1 MFKFCAAIGFGL
13 MLVMGGAVLA
23 EDQPLD
29 PDMVFP
35 ENEPPFIDPLPPI
48 EFPDTPTSTDPDS
61 VFPENEPPFI
71 GPMPSVEF
79 PEAPEFP
86 EEDGFS
92 VAGPPLWNLDLF
104 PPDESRVIEYTMPPA
119 IPDASKDGD
128 LEDGLQAVLQAGLT
142 TIQDD
147 LVSEFTERFPGA
159 TDALDQL
166 GNLASEHPYATA
178 GFGAGLLIV
187 GTVATQAGLEEY
199 GDNLNIDT
207 VKMPLPPYQNDN
219 LQIPFLNYTIGI
231 SVSGE
236 IKLFMNTADVY
247 GKVEFRW

>member
-1 MFKFCAAIGFGL
+1 
-13 MLVMGGAVLA
+13 MGGAVLA

-35 ENEPPFIDPLPPI
+35 ENEPPFIDPLLPI

-71 GPMPSVEF
+71 GPMPPVEF
-79 PEAPEFP
+79 PVAPEFP
-86 EEDGFS
+86 EEDGYR

-104 PPDESRVIEYTMPPA
+104 PPDESRMIEYTMPLA
-119 IPDASKDGD
+119 IPDVPKDGD
-128 LEDGLQAVLQAGLT
+128 LSDGLQSVFQAGWE

-147 LVSEFTERFPGA
+147 LIEEVTEMFPGPA
-159 TDALDQL
+159 NMLDQL

-199 GDNLNIDT
+199 GDNLNIDS

-219 LQIPFLNYTIGI
+219 LTIPGTNITIGI
-231 SVSGE
+231 RVNGE
-236 IKLFMNTADVY
+236 IKVFLDTAQLYLNTEI
-247 GKVEFRW
+247 KF

>member
-1 MFKFCAAIGFGL
+1 
-13 MLVMGGAVLA
+13 MGGAVLA

-35 ENEPPFIDPLPPI
+35 ENEPPFIDPLLPI
-48 EFPDTPTSTDPDS
+48 EFPVASTDPDS
-61 VFPENEPPFI
+61 VFPDEEPPVFVL
-71 GPMPSVEF
+71 MPPVEF
-79 PEAPEFP
+79 PEAPVFP

-92 VAGPPLWNLDLF
+92 VAGPPQLNPALF
-104 PPDESRVIEYTMPPA
+104 PHDESRVIEYTMPPA
-119 IPDASKDGD
+119 IPDVPVDGD
-128 LEDGLQAVLQAGLT
+128 YGDALQGLGQAGLA
-142 TIQDD
+142 TIGDEAVD
-147 LVSEFTERFPGA
+147 YATEVFPEA
-159 TDALDQL
+159 ADMLDHIRD
-166 GNLASEHPYATA
+166 LASEHPYVST
-178 GFGAGLLIV
+178 GLGAVLLT
-187 GTVATQAGLEEY
+187 GATVATQAGLAEY
-199 GDNLNIDT
+199 GDNLNIDS

>member
-1 MFKFCAAIGFGL
+1 
-13 MLVMGGAVLA
+13 MGGAVLA

-35 ENEPPFIDPLPPI
+35 ENEPPFIDPLLPI

-79 PEAPEFP
+79 PEAPAFP
-86 EEDGFS
+86 EDVGLS
-92 VAGPPLWNLDLF
+92 IWGPPPLNPALF
-104 PPDESRVIEYTMPPA
+104 PPDDPRLFGFTMPPV
-119 IPDASKDGD
+119 IPFVPKDGD
-128 LEDGLQAVLQAGLT
+128 IGDGLKSVANGVVAEYR
-142 TIQDD
+142 DD
-147 LVSEFTERFPGA
+147 VIDYATEMFPKA
-159 TDALDQL
+159 ADTLDQL

-236 IKLFMNTADVY
+236 IKLFLNTADVY
-247 GKVEFRW
+247 LKTEIRF

>member
-1 MFKFCAAIGFGL
+1 
-13 MLVMGGAVLA
+13 MGGAVLA

-35 ENEPPFIDPLPPI
+35 ENEPPFIDPLLPI
-48 EFPDTPTSTDPDS
+48 EFPVASTDPDS
-61 VFPENEPPFI
+61 VFPDEEPPVFVL
-71 GPMPSVEF
+71 MPPVEF
-79 PEAPEFP
+79 PEAPVFP
-86 EEDGFS
+86 EEDGYR
-92 VAGPPLWNLDLF
+92 VAGPPQLNPALF
-104 PPDESRVIEYTMPPA
+104 PHDESRVIEYTMPPA
-119 IPDASKDGD
+119 IPDVPKDGD
-128 LEDGLQAVLQAGLT
+128 LSDGLQSVFQAGWE

-147 LVSEFTERFPGA
+147 LIEEVTEMFPGPA
-159 TDALDQL
+159 NMLDQL

-199 GDNLNIDT
+199 GDNLNIDS